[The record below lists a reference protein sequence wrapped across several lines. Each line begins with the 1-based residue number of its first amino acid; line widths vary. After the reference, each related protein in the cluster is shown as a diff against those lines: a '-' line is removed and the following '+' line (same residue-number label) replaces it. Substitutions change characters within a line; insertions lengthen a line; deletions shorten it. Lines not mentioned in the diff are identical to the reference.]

1 MHISQLLKKY
11 FFTNFQIQSVMSL
24 FLHCRIQQ
32 LKSKWNFF
40 SKFLH
45 LSIELLKI
53 CFQLVCPTFWISCC
67 GVRNDFCIKTM
78 FGSSLPPFV
87 CRRAHVLFT
96 LFVFVAYSGV
106 QHILC
111 FCFVFLCYVY
121 PILPVSLCYPFLIAT
136 YDIL

>member
-53 CFQLVCPTFWISCC
+53 CFQLVCPTFWILCC

-96 LFVFVAYSGV
+96 LFVLF
-106 QHILC
+106 L
-111 FCFVFLCYVY
+111 FCF
-121 PILPVSLCYPFLIAT
+121 SLFCVPYIASFSVLSIFDCHLWYSLT
-136 YDIL
+136 FIYIHLHWF